1 MHARCPGS
9 LDLPLFSLAALAALT
24 AGCRA
29 PEPTYA
35 VAPARSTGSPAPSAS
50 ASAPGAALASRALS
64 PKAAG
69 ASPVTFARIARFPEP
84 GWRVPS
90 RFSFRAGPTKL
101 TYLASETGDDVLSL
115 FELDHGTGA
124 SRVLL
129 RAQELLGQK
138 KTGALSKEEELRR
151 ERQRLRTKGITSYVV
166 AKTGGRIVVPL
177 GGDVHLREPG
187 GAVRA
192 VTHTPEAE
200 IDPKLCDDGS
210 RVGYVRGAE
219 LYVTDLATGKESAVS
234 ARAGLAKPHVTRGQS
249 DYNAQEE
256 FGETSG
262 WWFSPDCR
270 SVAYL
275 EVDDSAVEEIL
286 VPGFR
291 QGEASHDPQRYP
303 RPGKANPK
311 VKVVVASLAGG
322 APRAVPLPDLDGH
335 YLVGFSWEPSSA
347 GLSFQALPRDQRS
360 RAFVRVDARTLA
372 HTTRELERSP
382 RYVEAR
388 PIERL
393 EGSAGF
399 FTLATHEGHA
409 HLELRDGAGV
419 LERTVTHGPWDVTE
433 IAAIDEK
440 AREVFFVATK
450 ESPLERHLYAVSY
463 EPGAGFAEPR
473 RLTREAGF
481 HAPVVD
487 ARSGKWIDVHS
498 ARDRPPAVQLRG
510 AKGELVRDLTPAPD
524 PEIAALR
531 VRPTE
536 PLKVVTRDGTT
547 LHGHLLRP
555 RDLDPTRLYPV
566 VVMVYGGPGVQAVV
580 NRWSPKLLWQHLADR
595 GFFVAQLDNRGSTGR
610 GVEFASATYGKLG
623 DLELQDQLEGLEA
636 LKALPGVDPT
646 RVGIYGVSYGGTMT
660 LQAMLRAL
668 GKFKAGVAEAAVVDW
683 SYYDSAYTERYLG
696 PWSPGAAS
704 YADTE
709 LSRHVGALTGRL
721 LVMHGLMDENVHFA
735 NTAKLVDALVA
746 AQKPFDLFVF
756 PDKRH
761 GTRAPTAKEW
771 SSRKVTEFFV
781 ETLR

>member
-1 MHARCPGS
+1 MSPRS
-9 LDLPLFSLAALAALT
+9 LPSLASRPSVAAALAVGVVACV
-24 AGCRA
+24 ASGCRA

-35 VAPARSTGSPAPSAS
+35 VAPPKAAASAARPSA
-50 ASAPGAALASRALS
+50 ADALAARALS
-64 PKAAG
+64 PRPVG
-69 ASPVTFARIARFPEP
+69 ASPVSFARIAKFPEP

-101 TYLASETGDDVLSL
+101 TYLASESGDDELSL
-115 FELDHGTGA
+115 FELDHATGA

-129 RAQELLGQK
+129 RAQDLLGQK
-138 KTGALSKEEELRR
+138 SGALSKEEELRR

-177 GGDVHLREPG
+177 GGDIHLREPG

-192 VTHTPEAE
+192 LTHTPEAE
-200 IDPKLCDDGS
+200 LDPKLCDDGS

-219 LYVTDLATGKESAVS
+219 LYVTNLATGKESAVS
-234 ARAGLAKPHVTRGQS
+234 ARAGLAKPHITRGQS

-256 FGETSG
+256 FGESSG
-262 WWFSPDCR
+262 WWFSPDCK
-270 SVAYL
+270 SVLYL
-275 EVDDSAVEEIL
+275 EVDDSGVEEIL

-291 QGEASHDPQRYP
+291 QGEPQHDGQRYP

-311 VKVVVASLAGG
+311 VKVFVAGVDGG

-335 YLVGFSWEPSSA
+335 YLVSFSWEPSSA
-347 GLSFQALPRDQRS
+347 GFSLQALPRDQRS
-360 RAFVRVDARTLA
+360 RAFVRIDARTLT

-382 RYVEAR
+382 RYVEAHA
-388 PIERL
+388 ITRL
-393 EGSAGF
+393 EGGAGF

-419 LERTVTHGPWDVTE
+419 LERTLTRGAWDVTD
-433 IAAIDEK
+433 IAAVDEK

-463 EPGAGFAEPR
+463 APGAASEPR
-473 RLTREAGF
+473 RLTREPGV
-481 HAPVVD
+481 HAPQVEPV
-487 ARSGKWIDVHS
+487 SGKWVDVHS
-498 ARDRPPAVQLRG
+498 ARNRPPAVQLRG
-510 AKGELVRDLTPAPD
+510 AKGELVRDLTPARD
-524 PEIAALR
+524 PEIAALG
-531 VRPTE
+531 VRPLE

-547 LHGHLLRP
+547 LHGNLLRP
-555 RDLDPTRLYPV
+555 RDLDPSRLHPV
-566 VVMVYGGPGVQAVV
+566 VVMVYGGPGVQTVTD
-580 NRWSPKLLWQHLADR
+580 RWAPKLLWQHLADR
-595 GFFVAQLDNRGSTGR
+595 GFFVVQLDNRGSAGR
-610 GVEFASATYGKLG
+610 GVAFASATYGKLG
-623 DLELQDQLEGLEA
+623 EVELQDQLDGLEA
-636 LKALPGVDPT
+636 IKALPGVDPT
-646 RVGIYGVSYGGTMT
+646 RVGLYGVSYGGTMT
-660 LQAMLRAL
+660 LQAMLRAP
-668 GKFKAGVAEAAVVDW
+668 GKYKAGVAEAAVVDW
-683 SYYDSAYTERYLG
+683 SLYDSGYTERYLG

-709 LSRHVGALTGRL
+709 LSRHAGALTGRL

-756 PDKRH
+756 PGERH
-761 GTRAPTAKEW
+761 GTRAPAAKEW
-771 SSRKVTEFFV
+771 SSRKIAEFFA